1 MNAFAQNTSVI
12 HYQKGL
18 YETHPFP
25 DQVYAR
31 ENLANGAV
39 SWINTYGLHF
49 QDEFAQLIRGLSWD
63 DFLIKLLGAPEHAN
77 KLLHV
82 DQTLFVSIRI
92 LKTDQKSLGS
102 EQMYFMFDHQ
112 VLWSIQEKKGD
123 YFGWIRERIEHDRG
137 VVRKQGTDYLFYLIL
152 ESIVENYKE
161 TFRKLTQK
169 EWDMSRLLHTEP
181 TTEVMLR
188 LEKSKKKLIKIK
200 RAGTSLREI
209 CLKLESIDSHQVHK
223 KYFAELKEQCAILL
237 SEIDFE
243 IQEIESSVN
252 LMYSLQSQKLNEV
265 MKTLTI
271 FSVTFIPLT
280 FLAGVYGMNFKYM
293 PELSSPNGY
302 YVVLGI
308 MALTFVG
315 VLSYFKF
322 KKWF

>member
-1 MNAFAQNTSVI
+1 LN
-12 HYQKGL
+12 
-18 YETHPFP
+18 
-25 DQVYAR
+25 
-31 ENLANGAV
+31 
-39 SWINTYGLHF
+39 F
-49 QDEFAQLIRGLSWD
+49 QDEFAQLIKGLSWD
-63 DFLIKLLGAPEHAN
+63 DFLIRLLGTPEHAN

-280 FLAGVYGMNFKYM
+280 FLAGVYGMNFTYM

>member
-1 MNAFAQNTSVI
+1 
-12 HYQKGL
+12 
-18 YETHPFP
+18 
-25 DQVYAR
+25 
-31 ENLANGAV
+31 
-39 SWINTYGLHF
+39 
-49 QDEFAQLIRGLSWD
+49 
-63 DFLIKLLGAPEHAN
+63 
-77 KLLHV
+77 
-82 DQTLFVSIRI
+82 
-92 LKTDQKSLGS
+92 
-102 EQMYFMFDHQ
+102 
-112 VLWSIQEKKGD
+112 
-123 YFGWIRERIEHDRG
+123 

-280 FLAGVYGMNFKYM
+280 FLAGVYGMNFTYM

>member
-31 ENLANGAV
+31 ENLANSAV
-39 SWINTYGLHF
+39 CWINTYGLHF
-49 QDEFAQLIRGLSWD
+49 QDEFAQLIKGLSWD

-223 KYFAELKEQCAILL
+223 KYLQNSRNNVPFCSLKSILR
-237 SEIDFE
+237 
-243 IQEIESSVN
+243 
-252 LMYSLQSQKLNEV
+252 
-265 MKTLTI
+265 
-271 FSVTFIPLT
+271 
-280 FLAGVYGMNFKYM
+280 FKR
-293 PELSSPNGY
+293 LK
-302 YVVLGI
+302 VL
-308 MALTFVG
+308 
-315 VLSYFKF
+315 
-322 KKWF
+322 